1 MVSRISGRTRV
12 IGLFG
17 SPIGHSRSPLM
28 QNTVFAAMGLDFVY
42 VPFDT
47 GAQGAGEVVQAMR
60 VLNLHGA
67 NVTMPLKR
75 AILPHLDHLS
85 PAADLAGAVNVI
97 VTEGGVL
104 TGHLTDGE
112 GFMLSLAEAG
122 VQYEGRRMVLL
133 GAGGAGMAV
142 AVQAALGGVGA
153 ITLLNRR
160 DGFFQQ
166 ADMMVAGI
174 RDRLGCDITLQDLD
188 DRDALAQAIE
198 AADILI
204 NATPV
209 GMHGAEPGMALPD
222 AGLLRPGLAVCDLIY
237 VPRETPLLAEAA
249 RRGCVTVSG
258 LRMQLYQAVP
268 AFRMWTGQEMDVAL
282 ARRVLFEG
290 AA

>member
-47 GAQGAGEVVQAMR
+47 GARDAAEVVQAMR
-60 VLNLHGA
+60 VLNLSGA

-97 VTEGGVL
+97 VNDGGVL

-112 GFMLSLAEAG
+112 GFMSSLAEAG
-122 VQYEGRRMVLL
+122 VPYAGRRMVLL

-142 AVQAALGGVGA
+142 AVQAALEGVSA
-153 ITLLNRR
+153 ITLVNRR
-160 DGFFQQ
+160 DGFFE
-166 ADMMVAGI
+166 AAGAMVA
-174 RDRLGCDITLQDLD
+174 RVRNRLGCGITLQDLD
-188 DRDALAQAIE
+188 GREALAEAIG
-198 AADILI
+198 AANILV

-209 GMHGAEPGMALPD
+209 GMHGAEPGMALHD
-222 AGLLRPGLAVCDLIY
+222 AGLLRPGLVVCDLIY
-237 VPRETPLLAEAA
+237 VPRETPLLAQAA

-258 LRMQLYQAVP
+258 LGMQLYQAVP
-268 AFRMWTGQEMDVAL
+268 AFRMWTGQEMDVEL

-290 AA
+290 AE